1 MKTARAEGFL
11 GMYRGGLLNSL
22 YQRCWGSACSLL
34 FVRLEHSGVG
44 VYSAQ
49 GAAGMGPELL
59 RGSELPQLPRASNV
73 KATASS

>member
-11 GMYRGGLLNSL
+11 GMYRGGLLNS
-22 YQRCWGSACSLL
+22 RGCWGSACSLL

-44 VYSAQ
+44 VHPTR
-49 GAAGMGPELL
+49 GAAGMGPKLL

-73 KATASS
+73 EATASS